1 MKIRWL
7 AHSSFLLT
15 TNDGTKV
22 LTDPYEPGGFGGN
35 IGHGAFREPVDIVTV
50 SHEHGDHNYVQ
61 GLVGKPTVVRG
72 LQLVKGAGEQT
83 VGSAKLKA
91 VLAYHDGKSGS
102 DRGEDTIFVI
112 GVDGT
117 TVCHCGDLGHVLTPE
132 QVKAIGPVD
141 VLLIPVG
148 GFYTIDAAQ
157 ATKVMGQL
165 KPKLVIPMHVK
176 TGKLN
181 FPIAPADDFLR
192 GKTNVERAGTSEIEV
207 SLASLPKETKIVVL
221 EPSL

>member
-15 TNDGTKV
+15 ADDGTKV

-35 IGHGAFREPVDIVTV
+35 IGHGPFGEAVSIVTV

-61 GLVGKPTVVRG
+61 GLAGKPTVIHG
-72 LQLVKGAGEQT
+72 LQLAKGAGEQT
-83 VGSAKLKA
+83 IGKVKLKA
-91 VLAYHDGKSGS
+91 VLAYHDGKRGS
-102 DRGEDTIFVI
+102 DRGEDAIFAI
-112 GVDGT
+112 SIDGIA
-117 TVCHCGDLGHVLTPE
+117 VAHCGDLGHVLTPD
-132 QVKAIGPVD
+132 QVKAVGPVD

-157 ATKVMGQL
+157 ATQVVEQL
-165 KPKLVIPMHVK
+165 EPKMVIPMHVK
-176 TGKLN
+176 TDKLN
-181 FPIAPADDFLR
+181 FPIALVDDFLR
-192 GKTNVERAGTSEIEV
+192 GKTNVERTGRSEIQV
-207 SLASLPKETKIVVL
+207 TVASLPTETKIVVL